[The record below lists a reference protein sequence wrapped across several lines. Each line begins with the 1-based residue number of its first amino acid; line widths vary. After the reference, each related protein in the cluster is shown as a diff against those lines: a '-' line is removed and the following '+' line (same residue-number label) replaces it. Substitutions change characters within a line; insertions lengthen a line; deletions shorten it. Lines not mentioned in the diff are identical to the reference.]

1 MDFLKELEL
10 PKIEKLSVGNEIWP
24 PRKYTSAHDG
34 QEKDLQ
40 NEEKVI
46 TESIDT

>member
-10 PKIEKLSVGNEIWP
+10 PKFEKSSVSNEIWP

-34 QEKDLQ
+34 HEKDLQ
-40 NEEKVI
+40 NEETI
-46 TESIDT
+46 LTENIDT